1 MSNDPTHTPP
11 GTLLARVAI
20 PVRWRDLDA
29 FNHVNNASYLTYLEE
44 ARLQWLGTLPGPWL
58 DSASA
63 PVLAA
68 VQVNYRRPIAWPEQ
82 LQVELRCLRL
92 GNTSLTLGHRIVAA
106 GAANTVY
113 SDGEVV
119 MVWVDRN
126 SGKSAPLPDAVRAAC
141 AAGSITPFSGNT
153 P

>member
-1 MSNDPTHTPP
+1 MSNEQTPSVSAP
-11 GTLLARVAI
+11 VLARIAI

-68 VQVNYRRPIAWPEQ
+68 IQINYRRPIEWPED
-82 LQVELRCLRL
+82 LLVELSCLRL
-92 GNTSLTLGHRIVAA
+92 GNSSLRLGHRIL
-106 GAANTVY
+106 AANATATVY

-119 MVWVDRN
+119 MVWVDRH
-126 SGKSAPLPDAVRAAC
+126 SGKSAALPDAVRAAC
-141 AAGSITPFSGNT
+141 AAT
-153 P
+153 

>member
-1 MSNDPTHTPP
+1 MSNEQTPSVSAP
-11 GTLLARVAI
+11 VLARIAI

-68 VQVNYRRPIAWPEQ
+68 IQINYRRPIEWPED
-82 LQVELRCLRL
+82 LLVELSCLHL
-92 GNTSLTLGHRIVAA
+92 GNSSLRLGHRIL
-106 GAANTVY
+106 AANATDTVY

-119 MVWVDRN
+119 MVWVDRH
-126 SGKSAPLPDAVRAAC
+126 SGKSAALPDAVRAAC
-141 AAGSITPFSGNT
+141 ATT
-153 P
+153 